1 MKDSKFSLHFQR
13 IPSWASSLIATM
25 EIEWIKIVDPPEQ
38 NPFPGKKIIGRIY
51 HDEGT
56 DNELI
61 MQGRNGAEEYFRQC
75 VSTYTHVPYV
85 KIWEG
90 PNEPPVGT
98 REQREK
104 LSEFTLRWIELMHG
118 EGLKVAALSLSVG
131 WPEIGTAHE
140 FADVAMSADF
150 LSLHEYSAP
159 RMQDNAGWHCLR
171 YRRTVQ
177 ELADVNVAP
186 PKVFITEAG
195 IDGGVLPGGKRKGWK
210 TYAGGREDYF
220 KQLLWYDG
228 ELRKDPYVIAFTPFT
243 SGPYPDWI
251 DFNFDEQLV
260 QMLKKHLDTDV
271 PVVPPMV
278 DESVIRQACWD
289 RQNVPHNPNAALQK
303 FAREECLMAPLG
315 PEFDVG
321 GYRVQAYADG
331 IAYCEIGHWH
341 DVRFLSW
348 HK

>member
-1 MKDSKFSLHFQR
+1 
-13 IPSWASSLIATM
+13 
-25 EIEWIKIVDPPEQ
+25 
-38 NPFPGKKIIGRIY
+38 
-51 HDEGT
+51 
-56 DNELI
+56 
-61 MQGRNGAEEYFRQC
+61 
-75 VSTYTHVPYV
+75 
-85 KIWEG
+85 
-90 PNEPPVGT
+90 
-98 REQREK
+98 
-104 LSEFTLRWIELMHG
+104 
-118 EGLKVAALSLSVG
+118 
-131 WPEIGTAHE
+131 
-140 FADVAMSADF
+140 
-150 LSLHEYSAP
+150 
-159 RMQDNAGWHCLR
+159 
-171 YRRTVQ
+171 
-177 ELADVNVAP
+177 
-186 PKVFITEAG
+186 
-195 IDGGVLPGGKRKGWK
+195 
-210 TYAGGREDYF
+210 
-220 KQLLWYDG
+220 
-228 ELRKDPYVIAFTPFT
+228 LRKDPYVIAFTPFT